1 MASAPGLSLKI
12 QVLDGPLSTQALI
25 EGSRPGLIE
34 LSGWSAPFRP
44 MKHGG
49 TEMKEKTTAY
59 PGNPEATQQVI
70 GKKYLPT
77 TMNGY
82 WSDRYLG
89 DGAAKGL
96 CDVFEAIL
104 SAGATVQVSWG
115 GTPEGDVSDTVRIGL
130 LSKFDPTWDNPRD
143 VAWEASFS
151 WRGKGEAFVPAVA
164 AAHVLNP
171 REGFQ
176 EAVGDLATAGAT
188 AQTFLDRV
196 LMTLGSPIPQAARD
210 KVDRAVTDI
219 ASATDAI
226 QAVTSMVTEAATFP
240 AGAAR
245 AVVGA
250 ATLAVQAADDLEAT
264 YLNLDA
270 SVILLPTDRG
280 IPLLLAKIQTFAM
293 LESTDQVKFSATQ
306 AADGVS
312 QMAEPEVIAEVTA
325 PAGSDLRDLALKYYG
340 DADSWWAIANF
351 NNLATSAV
359 PMPPTGPSDHPAL
372 VILIPRLQ
380 GGPQSDIRLNF

>member
-1 MASAPGLSLKI
+1 MATSPGLQLTIK
-12 QVLDGPLSTQALI
+12 VLDGPLSTQALI
-25 EGSRPGLIE
+25 EGSNPGIIE

-49 TEMKEKTTAY
+49 TTMREKTTAY

-70 GKKYLPT
+70 GKKYKPT
-77 TMNGY
+77 TMAGY

-89 DGAAKGL
+89 NGAAKAL
-96 CDVFEAIL
+96 CDIFEAIL
-104 SAGATVQVSWG
+104 SSGATVQVSWG
-115 GTPEGDVSDTVRIGL
+115 GTPEGDVSDTVRVGL
-130 LSKFDPTWDNPRD
+130 LTDFDPTWDNPRD

-188 AQTFLDRV
+188 AETFLDR
-196 LMTLGSPIPQAARD
+196 LSSPIPQDARD
-210 KVDRAVTDI
+210 KVNQAVTDI
-219 ASATDAI
+219 TSATDAI

-250 ATLAVQAADDLEAT
+250 ATLAFSAADDLEAT
-264 YLNLDA
+264 YLRLDA
-270 SVILLPTDRG
+270 STTLLPTDLG
-280 IPLLLAKIQTFAM
+280 IPLLLAKIQTFAL
-293 LESTDQVKFSATQ
+293 LESTDQVKFSSTQ

-312 QMAEPEVIAEVTA
+312 QMAEPEVIAEVMA

-340 DADSWWAIANF
+340 DADSWWAIADY
-351 NNLATSAV
+351 NNLGTSAV

-372 VILIPRLQ
+372 TILIPRLQ
-380 GGPQSDIRLNF
+380 GGPSSDIRQNC